1 MKVIAPWLDIFGAS
15 SLALAAMVAGYFLQR
30 IDHLVPETLLPV
42 PVPAVRWSARRA
54 KPPTDMSESNGRS
67 IE

>member
-42 PVPAVRWSARRA
+42 PVPVAEAAGGKVER
-54 KPPTDMSESNGRS
+54 PTGQAPDRYV
-67 IE
+67 

>member
-42 PVPAVRWSARRA
+42 PVAEAAGGKVER
-54 KPPTDMSESNGRS
+54 PTGQAPDRYV
-67 IE
+67 

>member
-15 SLALAAMVAGYFLQR
+15 SLALAAMVAGYFLRR

-42 PVPAVRWSARRA
+42 PVPVPVAEAAGGKVER
-54 KPPTDMSESNGRS
+54 PTGQAPDRYV
-67 IE
+67 